1 MPKENEREMQTLK
14 FLQWV
19 DKHAGYWYL
28 ICTPNEEHMSIS
40 MMQRL
45 IVMLAKE
52 GFYEIIFVLWMVH
65 RDEPL
70 MDNVGDFILLDMLIA
85 EWKAR
90 NKDKIIK
97 KLRQQFD

>member
-1 MPKENEREMQTLK
+1 MGG
-14 FLQWV
+14 
-19 DKHAGYWYL
+19 KHAGYWYL

-45 IVMLAKE
+45 IDMLAKE

-65 RDEPL
+65 RDESL
-70 MDNVGDFILLDMLIA
+70 MDNVGDFMLLDMLID
-85 EWKAR
+85 EWKAG